1 MDAIKTAVKNE
12 KYEEAYKLCE
22 DLLLADSS
30 KNGNYQLLS
39 FLAISSMKLENKE
52 ER

>member
-12 KYEEAYKLCE
+12 NYEEAYKLCE
-22 DLLLADSS
+22 DLLLADS

-39 FLAISSMKLENKE
+39 FLAMSSMKLEKKE